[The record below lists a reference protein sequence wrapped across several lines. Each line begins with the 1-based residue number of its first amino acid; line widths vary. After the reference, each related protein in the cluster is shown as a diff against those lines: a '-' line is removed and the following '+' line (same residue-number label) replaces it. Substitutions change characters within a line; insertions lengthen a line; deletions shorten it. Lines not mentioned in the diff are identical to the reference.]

1 MRIDRLL
8 CFLRFTRTRSAAQAL
23 VEQGHIRRNGARV
36 TRPSQDVAPGDILT
50 LPLGQRVRLV
60 EVFELPARRGP
71 AREAQGLYRELDPER
86 QTDLA
91 ASETPPARGKPQP

>member
-8 CFLRFTRTRSAAQAL
+8 CFLRFTKTRSAAQVL
-23 VEQGHIRRNGARV
+23 IDQGHIRRNGARV
-36 TRPSQDVAPGDILT
+36 ARSSQEVLPGDILT

-60 EVFELPARRGP
+60 EVLELPARRGP
-71 AREAQGLYRELDPER
+71 AREAQGLYRELDPAG

-91 ASETPPARGKPQP
+91 AVTTDTSRGKPQP